1 MSVAL
6 LLITHND
13 IGRALLNTA
22 TVMLDGCPLRAET
35 MSVPLD
41 SQRDQMEAEARTLVK
56 RLDEGDGVLVLSD
69 LFGSTP
75 ANVASALKEQQGCRV
90 LTGINLPMLVR
101 VLNYP
106 ALSLEELAEK
116 ALSGGREGVL
126 LCNQRDMRTG

>member
-13 IGRALLNTA
+13 IGSALLKTA
-22 TVMLDGCPLRAET
+22 TIMLEGCPLRVET
-35 MSVPLD
+35 LSISVN
-41 SQRDQMEAEARTLVK
+41 SGRDQMEAEARALAE
-56 RLDEGDGVLVLSD
+56 RLDEGDGVLVLTD

-75 ANVASALKEQQGCRV
+75 ANVATALKERQRCYV
-90 LTGINLPMLVR
+90 LTGVNLPMLVR

-106 ALSLEELAEK
+106 ALSVDEMAEK

-126 LCNQRDMRTG
+126 MCNQRDARTG